1 VRKSGQS
8 KGVSPEPFTTR
19 ETDPTGIKNC
29 CCQGSVLLA
38 MNHGVGL
45 GPTLYDVVVVGL
57 GAVGSFALRALA
69 KQGQGARVLGVEQF
83 RLGHHGRGSSH
94 GRSRIY
100 RRAYFEHPSYV
111 PWIEHSIRVF
121 RDLER
126 SQNKSL
132 LEECGCLLLAPSSSS
147 PNSLP
152 PLLASSLA
160 SASQHDIPV
169 EYLATNDLK
178 QRYPQL
184 LYKHDLVGLLE
195 PQAGILRPE
204 RVMRA
209 AVADAMSEANVEIMD
224 ESHVIGVEAVAVG
237 SNQHHLVRI
246 KNSVSGEVEEILTR
260 TVLLSTGAYVSR
272 LVPSWAHLLKVT
284 RQFQCWIDLSSS
296 PHRSSYSSKDLPA
309 WYMETPDWPI
319 PVYGIPTDPN
329 ADDVE
334 ARHWLKVSSH
344 GRDTVVHE
352 SLLNPS
358 KLNLEEIQEC
368 RTVAAAG
375 LDPAAWEHL
384 PESSKDAF
392 FVESVPCMYTMT
404 PDKNYMIGSP
414 SPGVFCVAGLSG
426 HGFKMAPALG
436 QMLADF
442 ALGAD
447 MSNWQLDFC
456 SPSRFGL

>member
-1 VRKSGQS
+1 
-8 KGVSPEPFTTR
+8 
-19 ETDPTGIKNC
+19 
-29 CCQGSVLLA
+29 
-38 MNHGVGL
+38 M
-45 GPTLYDVVVVGL
+45 GPTTYDVVVVGL

-83 RLGHHGRGSSH
+83 RLGQHGRGSSH

-126 SQNKSL
+126 SQKVPL
-132 LEECGCLLLAPSSSS
+132 LEECGCLLLAPSRSSSSS

-160 SASQHDIPV
+160 SAGQHGIPV
-169 EYLATNDLK
+169 EYLTTNDLK

-184 LYKHDLVGLLE
+184 LYRHDLVGLLE

-209 AVADAMSEANVEIMD
+209 AVADALSEDANVTVMD
-224 ESHVIGVEAVAVG
+224 ESHVASVEAVAAG

-246 KNSVSGEVEEILTR
+246 KNDASGEAEEILTR
-260 TVLLSTGAYVSR
+260 AVLISAGAYVSR
-272 LVPSWAHLLKVT
+272 LVPSWASILTVT
-284 RQFQCWIDLSSS
+284 RQFQCWIDLSNSS
-296 PHRSSYSSKDLPA
+296 HRSSFSSNELPA

-319 PVYGIPTDPN
+319 PVYGVPTDPN
-329 ADDVE
+329 ADDPK

-344 GRDTVVHE
+344 GRDNVVHE
-352 SLLNPS
+352 PLSNPS
-358 KLNLEEIQEC
+358 KLTSEEIREC
-368 RTVAAAG
+368 RAVVAAG
-375 LDPAAWEHL
+375 LDPTAWKHQQ
-384 PESSKDAF
+384 ESNSF

-414 SPGVFCVAGLSG
+414 SPGIFCVAGLSG

-436 QMLADF
+436 QMLADY

-447 MSNWQLDFC
+447 LSKWQLEFC